1 MTTTKS
7 GGANPRVSLHDDAAA
22 GRLYG
27 SRVAASRTDTHPF
40 AQPRRARH
48 RWLRWGAVVATGS
61 LAACAVGPDY
71 HRPDVALTPSFMQS
85 PALAP
90 EDGASTQRWWHA
102 FGDVDLDRIMERVM
116 EQNLDLAQAQARIEQ
131 ARAMAQRTGAAR
143 LPKVEAAAS
152 ASTQRAS
159 IESPLGRIAD
169 GLGAPRAYEDY
180 GLGAQASW
188 ELDLFGGLRREQE
201 AAGAEAQAAEVGS
214 AAVRISIQAEAA
226 DAYLALRGY
235 QARLSL
241 ARSQQ
246 STQEKLVDLIQQRF
260 DKGVSA
266 DRELQRAIGERERVR
281 ATIPPLVAQI
291 DAQLNR
297 LDVLM
302 GTQPGTYR
310 SELERFTA
318 QPVAPNPAASAAPGE
333 LLRHRPDVVAAER
346 RLAAANAR
354 IGAAIAGYYPRVSLG
369 GSAGFDA
376 TQSGSVFTSD
386 GFQVQ
391 GVVGLRWRLFDFGRV
406 DAEVAQ
412 ARGREAEL
420 LAAYRASV
428 LRASEDVENAL
439 SHLVQARLQSTIL
452 ERQIAA
458 LTSARDQAELAY
470 RGGVLA
476 LIEVLDADR
485 ELLAASDQLATTRA
499 ESARAAVASYRA
511 LGGGWPG

>member
-1 MTTTKS
+1 MLWTKS
-7 GGANPRVSLHDDAAA
+7 GTRLDAA
-22 GRLYG
+22 RWIPI
-27 SRVAASRTDTHPF
+27 VAA
-40 AQPRRARH
+40 A
-48 RWLRWGAVVATGS
+48 S
-61 LAACAVGPDY
+61 LAGCAVGADY
-71 HRPDVALTPSFMQS
+71 HRPEVALTPRYLQASALG
-85 PALAP
+85 PADA
-90 EDGASTQRWWHA
+90 ASSQDWWRA
-102 FGDVDLDRIMERVM
+102 FGDDDLNRIIERAM
-116 EQNLDLAQAQARIEQ
+116 AQNLDLAQARARIKQ
-131 ARAMAQRTGAAR
+131 ATAMAQRAGAAR
-143 LPKVEAAAS
+143 LPRVDVAGS
-152 ASTQRAS
+152 SSTQRAS

-169 GLGAPRAYEDY
+169 SLGAPRNDDDY
-180 GLGAQASW
+180 SVGAQATW
-188 ELDLFGGLRREQE
+188 ELDLFGGLRRERE
-201 AAGAEAQAAEVGS
+201 AAGAEMQAAEVSS
-214 AAVRISIQAEAA
+214 AAVRLSIQSEAA
-226 DAYLALRGY
+226 DAYLALRGF

-241 ARSQQ
+241 AKSQQ
-246 STQEKLVDLIQQRF
+246 ETQENLVDLIQQRF

-266 DRELQRAIGERERVR
+266 DRELKRAIGERERVR
-281 ATIPPLVAQI
+281 ATIPPLVTQI

-302 GTQPGTYR
+302 GAQPGTYR

-318 QPVAPNPAASAAPGE
+318 QPLPPTPAASASPGE

-346 RLAAANAR
+346 HLAAANAR

-369 GSAGFDA
+369 GSVGFEATGPDSMFTNDA
-376 TQSGSVFTSD
+376 LQA
-386 GFQVQ
+386 Q
-391 GVVGLRWRLFDFGRV
+391 GLVGLRWRLFDFGRV

-420 LAAYRASV
+420 LAAYRGAV

-439 SHLVQARLQSTIL
+439 CRLVQARLQAMIL

-458 LTSARDQAELAY
+458 LSSARDQAELAY

-476 LIEVLDADR
+476 LIDVLDADR